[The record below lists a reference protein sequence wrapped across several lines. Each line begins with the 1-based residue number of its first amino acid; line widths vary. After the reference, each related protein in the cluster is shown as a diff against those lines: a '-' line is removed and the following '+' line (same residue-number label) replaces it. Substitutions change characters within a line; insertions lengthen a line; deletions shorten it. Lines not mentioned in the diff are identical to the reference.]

1 MRSSKRSVTVV
12 RFFGAL
18 VVGAG
23 AVLLM
28 IANLKPRSVTV
39 ETALVECGPLTVTVD
54 EEGRTRVRDRFVVSA
69 PVTGRL
75 WRIKLKEGDIVE
87 RGAVLA
93 TMSPIPID
101 TRTLAEEQARL
112 DAAEAEKR
120 AADASVERARAALE
134 QARRERQRAAELASR
149 GVRPVQD
156 RERAEFEEKI
166 CASEVEA
173 AAFAAKAASFQ
184 VEAARAALISADP
197 TGQKRNHA
205 PDAGPAR
212 SAETAVRSPIRGRV
226 LRLIERSER
235 VIAAGAPL
243 LELADP
249 SALEVV
255 LDVLSSDAVKVRS
268 GAKMLIENWGGG
280 STLRGRVR
288 LVEPSGFTK
297 LSALGVE
304 EQRVHVVGDLVD
316 TGATLGD
323 GYRVEARI
331 VVWEGTDILKVP
343 SSALF
348 RYGSDWNVF
357 VVENRRAV
365 RRLVQIDHRNAVEA
379 EVLKGLREGEMVVI
393 HPSEQLDDGVRVQVR

>member
-1 MRSSKRSVTVV
+1 MRSSKRSVAVFK
-12 RFFGAL
+12 FFGAL
-18 VVGAG
+18 VAGAG

-28 IANLKPRSVTV
+28 VSNFKPAPVTV
-39 ETALVECGPLTVTVD
+39 ETALVECGPLIVTVD

-69 PVTGRL
+69 PITGRL
-75 WRIKLKEGDIVE
+75 GRIKLKEGDLVE
-87 RGAVLA
+87 KGTVLA
-93 TMSPIPID
+93 TLSPVPID
-101 TRTLAEEQARL
+101 TRTLAAEQARL

-134 QARRERQRAAELASR
+134 HAGRERQRAAELTSR
-149 GVRPVQD
+149 GVRSVQD
-156 RERAEFEEKI
+156 RERAEFEERI

-173 AAFAAKAASFQ
+173 AVFAAKAASFQ

-197 TGQKRNHA
+197 AGQERNNSA
-205 PDAGPAR
+205 SQTR
-212 SAETAVRSPIRGRV
+212 STEVAVRSPIRGRV

-243 LELADP
+243 LELADL

-255 LDVLSSDAVKVRS
+255 LDVLSSDAIKVRP
-268 GAKMLIENWGGG
+268 GATMLIENWGEGPA
-280 STLRGRVR
+280 LRGRVR
-288 LVEPSGFTK
+288 RVEPSAFTK

-316 TGATLGD
+316 AVASLGD

-331 VVWEGTDILKVP
+331 VVWQETDILKVP

-348 RYGSDWNVF
+348 RHGRDWNVF
-357 VVENRRAV
+357 VVENSRAV
-365 RRLVQIDHRNAVEA
+365 RRLIQIEHRNAVEA
-379 EVLKGLREGEMVVI
+379 EILKGLREGEVVVV